1 MKKVDN
7 VSVYILKLEISQI
20 NNLIVYTNVFKN
32 KDKLNLK
39 VVGKKKQWKL
49 GQKWMKYKVKNNLRV
64 NETKS

>member
-1 MKKVDN
+1 MYN

-39 VVGKKKQWKL
+39 VVGEKA
-49 GQKWMKYKVKNNLRV
+49 MKIRAEM
-64 NETKS
+64 NEI